1 MQNIVVFSGAGMSA
15 ESGLST
21 FRDGNG
27 LWDKYPIEEVATP
40 EAWYKNKE
48 KVLHFYKMRM
58 KNCLKANPNLAHQ
71 IIFEFEE
78 KYNVQIVTQNI
89 DNLHERAGSTNVL
102 HLHGEIMKV
111 RSCGSGLTYPIKDNR
126 YPSIGDYC
134 PKGHQLRPDVVWFG
148 EDVPNLL
155 KGAEM
160 IKNADVLI
168 IIGTSLQVYPAA
180 TLIHYTKDEC
190 TVYIVDPNTIPK
202 LESHIHLK
210 MNASEGL
217 SKLKDELM

>member
-1 MQNIVVFSGAGMSA
+1 MENIVVFSGAGMSA

-40 EAWYKNKE
+40 EAWHKDKE
-48 KVLHFYKMRM
+48 KVLHFYSIRM
-58 KNCLKANPNLAHQ
+58 ENCVNANPNLAHK

-111 RSCGSGLTYPIKDNR
+111 RSCGTGLTYPIKDNK
-126 YPSIGDYC
+126 YPSLGDYC
-134 PKGHQLRPDVVWFG
+134 PEGYQLRPDVVWFG

-155 KGAEM
+155 KGAE
-160 IKNADVLI
+160 IF
-168 IIGTSLQVYPAA
+168 S
-180 TLIHYTKDEC
+180 
-190 TVYIVDPNTIPK
+190 
-202 LESHIHLK
+202 
-210 MNASEGL
+210 
-217 SKLKDELM
+217 